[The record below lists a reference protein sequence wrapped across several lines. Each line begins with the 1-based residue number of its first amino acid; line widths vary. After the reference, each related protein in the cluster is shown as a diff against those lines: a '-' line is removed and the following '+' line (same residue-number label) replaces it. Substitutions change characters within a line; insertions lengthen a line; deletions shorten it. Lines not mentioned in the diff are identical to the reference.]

1 MLLIYKLN
9 FTIWLIIWHIKN
21 NYFLGA
27 VISTNPP
34 LTKLVVPLSS
44 FLYFHLLL
52 VTFAKVLS
60 IKSVELNIM
69 TLFSAVISIFLLIAI
84 SAIVSSSELA
94 LASARKIKLQILA
107 KEGEVRALDVLGMQE
122 NPGSFITV
130 VQVLLN
136 AVAILA
142 GVIGESAVSPYLLA
156 LIGHETLASVLSFI
170 LVTSVFVLFADLM
183 PKRFAMTY
191 AEPIAIR
198 LVRPMMMLIFIF
210 KPIIW
215 VFDGAADLLF
225 KLMGISTVRRD
236 DMTSEDIYAV
246 MDAGAEAGVLKH
258 QEHHLIANIFE
269 MQERTVTSVMTTR
282 EYIVYFDSNEKHDVI
297 VETMIRE
304 PHHKFLVCLEDD
316 LEQTIGY
323 VESRAFLALV
333 LQKEQVRLT
342 DPTILRPAL
351 FIPDTLS
358 LFDVLETFKTTGSDF
373 AIIVN
378 EYALVVGVITLKDVM
393 SIVMGELVT
402 MDEQPIVQRTE
413 NSWLVDGMTPIED
426 VIRTVGI
433 IDLPKSENYETI
445 SGFMMYMLRKIPKKT
460 DVIEHGGFKFEILDT
475 ENLKINQ
482 LLVTKI
488 ESDS

>member
-1 MLLIYKLN
+1 
-9 FTIWLIIWHIKN
+9 
-21 NYFLGA
+21 
-27 VISTNPP
+27 
-34 LTKLVVPLSS
+34 
-44 FLYFHLLL
+44 
-52 VTFAKVLS
+52 
-60 IKSVELNIM
+60 M
-69 TLFSAVISIFLLIAI
+69 TLISAVISIFLLIAI

-107 KEGEVRALDVLGMQE
+107 KDGEVRALDVLAMQD

-130 VQVLLN
+130 VQILLN

-142 GVIGESAVSPYLLA
+142 GVIGESAISPYLVA
-156 LIGHETLASVLSFI
+156 LLGNETLASVLSFI
-170 LVTSVFVLFADLM
+170 IVTSVFVLFADLM

-198 LVRPMMMLIFIF
+198 LVRPMMMLIFAF

-215 VFDGAADLLF
+215 VFDGAADMLF
-225 KLMGISTVRRD
+225 KLLGIDTVRRD
-236 DMTSEDIYAV
+236 DLTSEDIYAV

-282 EYIVYFDSNEKHDVI
+282 EYIVYFDSKENHDVI

-304 PHHKFLVCLEDD
+304 PHHKFLVCLDDD

-333 LQKEQVRLT
+333 LQKEQVQLT
-342 DPTILRPAL
+342 DPSILQTVL

-358 LFDVLETFKTTGSDF
+358 LFDVLETFKTTGADF
-373 AIIVN
+373 AVIVN

-402 MDEQPIVQRTE
+402 LEEQPIVQRTD
-413 NSWLVDGMTPIED
+413 NSWLIDGMTPIED
-426 VIRTVGI
+426 VVRALDIV
-433 IDLPKSENYETI
+433 DLPRSQNYETI

-460 DVIEHGGFKFEILDT
+460 DTIEYANYRFEIIATD
-475 ENLKINQ
+475 NLKITQ
-482 LLVTKI
+482 MLVTRMD
-488 ESDS
+488 ETV